1 MLGKERN
8 QTVKNISSHY
18 AQPSRGRLGMSLW
31 KLRVSMLGTLAVII
45 GISTLFFAA
54 ILSLAGIS
62 FMILP
67 FIIVL
72 FNLVQW
78 LIAPYIIDAMY
89 RVKEASRT
97 ENPGLYGMVE
107 RLSRKSG
114 IEIPRIMISHV
125 PIPNAFA
132 YSSPIAGSRV
142 AVTTELMKTLE
153 AEEVEA
159 VIGHELG
166 HLKHRDVQVMMFV
179 SILPAMFFYIGYSM
193 LLSSY
198 YRGRED
204 RGGGAA
210 IIGAASMLLYWILTM
225 FTLYLSRLREYYADR
240 HSAAV
245 IDEGPRKL
253 SEALAKIQRST
264 GRMKRIR
271 RDASGFSSLKALF
284 IADPDHAE
292 ADAVALAQ
300 ARAPVTDQRLVEE
313 VLRREV
319 TTLDR
324 IAEIFSTHPN
334 IVKRLRALQE
344 LA

>member
-1 MLGKERN
+1 
-8 QTVKNISSHY
+8 
-18 AQPSRGRLGMSLW
+18 
-31 KLRVSMLGTLAVII
+31 MLGTLAVII

-54 ILSLAGIS
+54 ILNLTGIS
-62 FMILP
+62 FMTLP

-97 ENPGLYGMVE
+97 ENPELYGMVE

-114 IEIPRIMISHV
+114 IKTPRVMIAHV

-179 SILPAMFFYIGYSM
+179 SVLPALFYYIGYSM

-198 YRGRED
+198 YRGREE
-204 RGGGAA
+204 RGGGAT
-210 IIGAASMLLYWILTM
+210 IIGAASMLLYWVLTM

-240 HSAAV
+240 HSATT
-245 IDEGPRKL
+245 IEEGPRKL
-253 SEALAKIQRST
+253 SEALAKIQYST

-271 RDASGFSSLKALF
+271 RDASGFSSLKTLF

-292 ADAVALAQ
+292 ADMMAIAQ
-300 ARAPVTDQRLVEE
+300 ARAPMTDQRLVEE
-313 VLRREV
+313 VLKREV

-334 IVKRLRALQE
+334 IAKRLRALQE